1 MDFRHIFCC
10 GTEEYDV
17 QLLPYFFC
25 DKQHNIISFT
35 AHGPPYYQERIPIS
49 VKITLRS
56 RVTLYYITSELT
68 LSDLFR

>member
-1 MDFRHIFCC
+1 MNFGHIFCG

-17 QLLPYFFC
+17 QLCLFFC

-35 AHGPPYYQERIPIS
+35 AHGPPYYQERIPIG
-49 VKITLRS
+49 VKIALRS